1 MTTIDSIG
9 NNITIIPT
17 TNKKVNFRAAANP
30 YEPMDV
36 DTFIKQQKKEQKKA
50 KVNQGIYYAFLG
62 TLGASAIASIYY
74 MRKQNKS
81 LEKPVNE
88 LKEIWSDLTKSSK
101 LDDMALPDSLKKFTS
116 KFKNSVENPDVL
128 KARGGRPTKSL
139 LLYGP
144 PGTGKTTFA
153 KALAKEFPD
162 SKFASLDVTSL
173 GSEFQ
178 SVSERNLNKAV
189 DMICQEAD
197 NDPAKKFF
205 VFIDEIDSVMM
216 VDNGMGAKHSNDML
230 NEFKKCF
237 TEKLGKR
244 KNIITIG
251 ATNLP
256 IDVEKG
262 IALGGKKL
270 DRPMLDRFSEKV
282 LVDLP
287 TKEQIANSVK
297 YHYRDANLVSDKLKN
312 GSNELNIISEFLA
325 KKEHN
330 TSFRTLDSIYDA
342 TAASIKGQDKKVDV
356 VDIVRTI
363 ANKQNE
369 LNFDNKE
376 FMKLISDLKIN
387 PSEL

>member
-9 NNITIIPT
+9 NNTTIIPT
-17 TNKKVNFRAAANP
+17 TNKKVNFRATANP

-116 KFKNSVENPDVL
+116 KFKNSVENPDIL

-173 GSEFQ
+173 GSEYQ

-197 NDPAKKFF
+197 KDPAKKFF

-356 VDIVRTI
+356 IDIVRTI